1 MAKVARA
8 ARVASRQRIETISA
22 DKTIEKAETGELYLI
37 NASSAGN
44 FTITLP
50 AAQEGAYFTFVLSH
64 NSNGAAEVL
73 IDSGSGVKI
82 YGNTHVQ
89 ASGTG
94 NVTKAHHNN
103 QKLGFGDSAKRG
115 DMVELVSDGSD
126 WYLLQAEASVAFVTA
141 FS

>member
-22 DKTIEKAETGELYLI
+22 DKTIQKAETGELYLI

-50 AAQEGAYFTFVLSH
+50 AAQEGAYFTFLLSH
-64 NSNGAAEVL
+64 NSNAAAEVL
-73 IDSGSGVKI
+73 IDSAVSTGI
-82 YGNTHVQ
+82 RGNTFVQ

-94 NVTKAHHNN
+94 NVTKAHHAN
-103 QKLGFGDSAKRG
+103 QKLGFGDAAKRG
-115 DMVELVSDGSD
+115 DIIELVSDGTH
-126 WYLLQAEASVAFVTA
+126 WYLLQAEASVTFVTT